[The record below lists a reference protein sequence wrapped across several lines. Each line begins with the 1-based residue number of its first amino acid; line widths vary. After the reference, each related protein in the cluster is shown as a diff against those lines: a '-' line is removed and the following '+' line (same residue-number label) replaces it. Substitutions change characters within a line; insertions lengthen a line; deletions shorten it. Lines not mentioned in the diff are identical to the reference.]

1 MCELQGVPPPV
12 VAWIKDGKELETSHQ
27 WKKDDSG
34 NYLLR
39 ATNAHGTASHTLYLD
54 VLCMFLSF
62 FLTLRIT

>member
-39 ATNAHGTASHTLYLD
+39 ATNAHGTVNRSLYLD
-54 VLCMFLSF
+54 VLCMCVF